1 MGFMHVLHLSPEFS
15 RLFPR
20 VCNFFFIENVCK
32 PTVTCC
38 KEIAKKLFEH
48 FLWTYYMEQR
58 CADAHILAPASAS
71 LLSKFQDFTGPNSFS
86 RCWKF
91 YTQFQ
96 DFPRDV
102 GTLYKGQH
110 AYDEMANTQCTSSKQ
125 SEQASNIMHATTRYH
140 PSDTICPHSLRPLLV
155 AIWPCYHQCVRL
167 PALGFLLAFCSNH
180 RQKMHHF

>member
-1 MGFMHVLHLSPEFS
+1 M
-15 RLFPR
+15 
-20 VCNFFFIENVCK
+20 FI
-32 PTVTCC
+32 TVTCC

-71 LLSKFQDFTGPNSFS
+71 LLSKFKDFTGPNSFS

-180 RQKMHHF
+180 RHKMHHF